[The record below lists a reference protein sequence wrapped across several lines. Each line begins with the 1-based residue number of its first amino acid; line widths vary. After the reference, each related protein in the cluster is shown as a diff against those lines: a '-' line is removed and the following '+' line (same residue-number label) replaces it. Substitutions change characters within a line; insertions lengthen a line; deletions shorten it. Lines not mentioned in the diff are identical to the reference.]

1 MKHGFWSQTPK
12 GCPFYLWDWYDFGS
26 VIGDSASI
34 SHSTGD
40 APCGGPGSPGQGSD
54 EGNSGRNRRRVQ
66 RATLVLGLSFLLYL
80 LPMHV
85 DVMPEA
91 EGPEIPAA
99 PTFCFYKHEKT
110 DVQHDPTK
118 VTQRVS
124 GNPECPDSSPV
135 PLLHGSPRAKAQ
147 SHPPFP
153 CVEPSLVPGQRLKL
167 GALPGL
173 ARRRAIFV
181 RTALLAWV

>member
-1 MKHGFWSQTPK
+1 M
-12 GCPFYLWDWYDFGS
+12 
-26 VIGDSASI
+26 IGDSASI
-34 SHSTGD
+34 SHGTGD
-40 APCGGPGSPGQGSD
+40 VPCGGPGSPGQGSD

-153 CVEPSLVPGQRLKL
+153 CVESSLVPGQRLKL
-167 GALPGL
+167 GALSGL